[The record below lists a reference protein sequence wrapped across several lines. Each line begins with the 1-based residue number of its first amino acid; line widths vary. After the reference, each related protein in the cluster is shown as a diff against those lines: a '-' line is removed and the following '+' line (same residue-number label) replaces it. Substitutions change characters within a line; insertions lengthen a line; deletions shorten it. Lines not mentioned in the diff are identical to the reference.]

1 MLKQRVE
8 NLSQLSEK
16 LEEKHGQIIGLEN
29 RVQRMENVSPRFIPT
44 VLYQGVWNDVVRSL
58 ARRVGVC
65 TVLQN
70 SAFPLRHFMGP
81 AR

>member
-29 RVQRMENVSPRFIPT
+29 RVQRMENVSPWKSRDVSSRQYRIRGCGMTWLEVF
-44 VLYQGVWNDVVRSL
+44 LGV
-58 ARRVGVC
+58 
-65 TVLQN
+65 
-70 SAFPLRHFMGP
+70 
-81 AR
+81 